1 MDYNTST
8 KGGVDMPAANIS
20 IKKFERITVHPAE
33 ADRIAGAFGESHAA
47 AEQDLAALEHIAAF
61 LDSGWEGNQ
70 KARYLDE
77 LNSLTGGIRN
87 ILLPQLQLLEKKYQ
101 DYSTEITIEDNGT
114 G

>member
-1 MDYNTST
+1 MST
-8 KGGVDMPAANIS
+8 EHNP
-20 IKKFERITVHPAE
+20 KKTLKRITVHPTE
-33 ADRIAGAFGESHAA
+33 ADRIAGAFSESRAA

-70 KARYLDE
+70 KARFLDE
-77 LNSLTGGIRN
+77 LYSLIGRIRN

-101 DYSTEITIEDNGT
+101 DYSTEIVIEDYGT

>member
-1 MDYNTST
+1 MST
-8 KGGVDMPAANIS
+8 EHNP
-20 IKKFERITVHPAE
+20 KKTLKRITVHPTE
-33 ADRIAGAFGESHAA
+33 ADRIA

-70 KARYLDE
+70 KARFLDE
-77 LNSLTGGIRN
+77 LNSLIGRIRN

-101 DYSTEITIEDNGT
+101 DYSTEIVIEDNGT